1 MDRKERV
8 TIDCREQPETGCSLT
23 ISGTESEV
31 LEIAEKHAISRHGMK
46 QEPELREKLRSSLK
60 HEAITR

>member
-8 TIDCREQPETGCSLT
+8 TMDCRTQPEANCSLT

-31 LEIAEKHAISRHGMK
+31 LEVAEYHAIAKHGMK
-46 QEPELREKLRSSLK
+46 KSPELREQLRSSLK
-60 HEAITR
+60 REAFTR